1 VTSSFATARSN
12 FRQRE
17 DIHII
22 AAITAVFAWGIG
34 PIFNKTMTVD
44 PSAIVFYRILI
55 GAPLMTAM
63 AYLNGGSLSI
73 DLMKRTALPGVLFA
87 LSMITGFASVKMTSI
102 ANATLITTV
111 QPVLVLFVA
120 PKMFSEKLRPRQI
133 LYSGCALAGVLIV
146 VLAAA
151 STSGAHLSG
160 DLLSVANVTIWTSYF
175 VLSKKRRLA
184 GVHSWSFLSAVF
196 IWSAVVVLP
205 YGFLFSND
213 LGAMTNGDWGRIIAM
228 AVGPGVVGHGLMTWA
243 QSHVDVTLASLLGL
257 MSPVISTALAW
268 AILDQSLTLWQ
279 SGGAVVVLVSLAF
292 LVREQRTPAEASLGH
307 ET

>member
-1 VTSSFATARSN
+1 MTSSFASARST

-102 ANATLITTV
+102 ANATLITTI

-120 PKMFSEKLRPRQI
+120 PKMFGEKLRPRQI
-133 LYSGCALAGVLIV
+133 LYSACALAGVLVV

-151 STSGAHLSG
+151 STSGAHLTG

-205 YGFLFSND
+205 YGFFVSND
-213 LGAMTNGDWGRIIAM
+213 LGDMTNGDWGRIIAM
-228 AVGPGVVGHGLMTWA
+228 AVGPGIVGHGLMTWA

-257 MSPVISTALAW
+257 LSPVISTALAW

-279 SGGAVVVLVSLAF
+279 SGGAVAVLVSLAF

>member
-1 VTSSFATARSN
+1 MTSSFATARSN

-63 AYLNGGSLSI
+63 AYLNSGSLSI

-120 PKMFSEKLRPRQI
+120 PKMFGEKLRPRQI

>member
-1 VTSSFATARSN
+1 MTSSFASARNS

-102 ANATLITTV
+102 ANATLITTI

-120 PKMFSEKLRPRQI
+120 PKMFGERLRPRQI
-133 LYSGCALAGVLIV
+133 LYSSCALAGVLVV

-205 YGFLFSND
+205 YGFMFSND
-213 LGAMTNGDWGRIIAM
+213 LGDMTNGDWGRIIAM

>member
-1 VTSSFATARSN
+1 MTSSFASARNS

-102 ANATLITTV
+102 ANATLITTI

-120 PKMFSEKLRPRQI
+120 PKMFGERLRPRQI
-133 LYSGCALAGVLIV
+133 LYSACALAGVLVV

-205 YGFLFSND
+205 YGFMFSND
-213 LGAMTNGDWGRIIAM
+213 LGDMTNGDWGRIIAM

>member
-1 VTSSFATARSN
+1 MTSSFASARST

-102 ANATLITTV
+102 ANATLITTI

-120 PKMFSEKLRPRQI
+120 PKMFGERLRPRQI
-133 LYSGCALAGVLIV
+133 LYSACALAGVLVV

-205 YGFLFSND
+205 YGFMFSND
-213 LGAMTNGDWGRIIAM
+213 LGDMTNGDWGRIVAM

>member
-1 VTSSFATARSN
+1 MTSSFASARSN

-120 PKMFSEKLRPRQI
+120 PRMFGEKLRPRQI

>member
-1 VTSSFATARSN
+1 MTSSFASARSN

-102 ANATLITTV
+102 ANATLITTI

-120 PKMFSEKLRPRQI
+120 PKMFGERLRPRQI
-133 LYSGCALAGVLIV
+133 LYSACALAGVLVV

-205 YGFLFSND
+205 YGFMFSND
-213 LGAMTNGDWGRIIAM
+213 LGDMTNGDWGRIVAM

>member
-1 VTSSFATARSN
+1 MTSSFATARNN

-120 PKMFSEKLRPRQI
+120 PKMFGEKLRPRQI

>member
-1 VTSSFATARSN
+1 MTSSFATARSN

-55 GAPLMTAM
+55 GVPLMTAM
-63 AYLNGGSLSI
+63 AYLNGGSLSV

-120 PKMFSEKLRPRQI
+120 PKMFGEKLRPRQI
-133 LYSGCALAGVLIV
+133 LYSGFALAGVLIV

-205 YGFLFSND
+205 YGFIFSND

-243 QSHVDVTLASLLGL
+243 QSQVDVTLASLLGL
-257 MSPVISTALAW
+257 LSPVISTALAW

>member
-1 VTSSFATARSN
+1 MTSSFATARSN

-55 GAPLMTAM
+55 GVPLMTAM
-63 AYLNGGSLSI
+63 AYLNGGSLSV

-120 PKMFSEKLRPRQI
+120 PKMFGEKLRPRQI
-133 LYSGCALAGVLIV
+133 LYSGFALAGVLIV

-205 YGFLFSND
+205 YGFIFSND

-279 SGGAVVVLVSLAF
+279 SGGAVAVLVSLAF
-292 LVREQRTPAEASLGH
+292 LVREQRTPAEASLEH

>member
-1 VTSSFATARSN
+1 MTSSFATARSN

-55 GAPLMTAM
+55 GVPLMALM
-63 AYLNGGSLSI
+63 AYLNGGSLSV

-120 PKMFSEKLRPRQI
+120 PKMFGEKLRPRQI
-133 LYSGCALAGVLIV
+133 LYSGFALVGVLIV

-151 STSGAHLSG
+151 STSGAG
-160 DLLSVANVTIWTSYF
+160 CCDTI
-175 VLSKKRRLA
+175 LSKKLTDA
-184 GVHSWSFLSAVF
+184 THGIAKTV
-196 IWSAVVVLP
+196 
-205 YGFLFSND
+205 SN
-213 LGAMTNGDWGRIIAM
+213 
-228 AVGPGVVGHGLMTWA
+228 
-243 QSHVDVTLASLLGL
+243 
-257 MSPVISTALAW
+257 
-268 AILDQSLTLWQ
+268 
-279 SGGAVVVLVSLAF
+279 
-292 LVREQRTPAEASLGH
+292 
-307 ET
+307 

>member
-1 VTSSFATARSN
+1 MTSSFATARSN

-22 AAITAVFAWGIG
+22 AAIMAVFAWGIG

-55 GAPLMTAM
+55 GVPLMTAM
-63 AYLNGGSLSI
+63 AYLNGGSLSV

-120 PKMFSEKLRPRQI
+120 PKMFGEKLRPRQI
-133 LYSGCALAGVLIV
+133 LYSGFALAGVLIV

-205 YGFLFSND
+205 YGFIFSND

-279 SGGAVVVLVSLAF
+279 SGGAVAVLVSLAF
-292 LVREQRTPAEASLGH
+292 LVREQRTPAEASLEH

>member
-1 VTSSFATARSN
+1 MTSSFASARNN

-102 ANATLITTV
+102 ANATLITTI

-120 PKMFSEKLRPRQI
+120 PKMFGEKLRPRQI
-133 LYSGCALAGVLIV
+133 LYSACALAGVLVV

-205 YGFLFSND
+205 YGFMFSND
-213 LGAMTNGDWGRIIAM
+213 LGDMTNGDWGRIIAM

>member
-1 VTSSFATARSN
+1 MTSSFATARST

-34 PIFNKTMTVD
+34 PIFNKTMSVD

-63 AYLNGGSLSI
+63 AYLNGGKLSL

-120 PKMFSEKLRPRQI
+120 PKMFGEKLRPRQI
-133 LYSGCALAGVLIV
+133 LYSTFALGGVLIV

-160 DLLSVANVTIWTSYF
+160 DLLAVGNVTIWTSYF

-196 IWSAVVVLP
+196 LWSAVVVLP
-205 YGFLFSND
+205 YGLVVSND
-213 LGAMTNGDWGRIIAM
+213 LGAMTNADWGRIVAM
-228 AVGPGVVGHGLMTWA
+228 AVGPGIVGHGLMTWA

-268 AILDQSLTLWQ
+268 AILDQKLTLWQ
-279 SGGAVVVLVSLAF
+279 SGGAAVVLVSLAF
-292 LVREQRTPAEASLGH
+292 LVREQRMPAEASLEH
-307 ET
+307 EV

>member
-1 VTSSFATARSN
+1 MTSSFATARSN

-120 PKMFSEKLRPRQI
+120 PKMFGEKLRPRQI